1 MAELNIHNVN
11 SSPHLSGKLHVQCR
25 ASVAHSIHRSA
36 SHISPSSN
44 KYYHRMDSPR
54 DFGEDKALIIEDTCT
69 CNTHSPP
76 IKKRNIHFYVLF
88 SVLNIIIACITVY
101 SNANANAH
109 SRRPKALG
117 WDTELHDARS
127 AIEYEERAYTGALS
141 YDAEKREIIKVNDSK
156 LEFFGP
162 PSKSI
167 DDAWQY
173 LLHGSFDRLRIT
185 PTGYH

>member
-1 MAELNIHNVN
+1 M
-11 SSPHLSGKLHVQCR
+11 
-25 ASVAHSIHRSA
+25 
-36 SHISPSSN
+36 
-44 KYYHRMDSPR
+44 
-54 DFGEDKALIIEDTCT
+54 
-69 CNTHSPP
+69 
-76 IKKRNIHFYVLF
+76 
-88 SVLNIIIACITVY
+88 LNIIIACVTVY

-109 SRRPKALG
+109 NRRPQALG

-162 PSKSI
+162 PSKII

-173 LLHGSFDRLRIT
+173 LLHGSLDTARIT
-185 PTGYH
+185 LADCR